1 MRSLTCVVLLST
13 VFSLM
18 AVSPAQQASTAAVP
32 NLINYSGNLV
42 LPSGEGVS
50 TKTVGVIFAIYWQQ
64 DGGAPIRLETQ
75 NLTPDSTGHYTVLL
89 GNTKADGIPADLF
102 TPKSSAGSVCK
113 CKDRLNSQEYC

>member
-1 MRSLTCVVLLST
+1 MRSLTCLVLLI
-13 VFSLM
+13 FSLI

-42 LPSGEGVS
+42 LPSGEGVPA
-50 TKTVGVIFAIYWQQ
+50 KTVGVTFAIYRQQ